1 MRQMTPTPSPQ
12 LRSKPAAAAR
22 SRRAPRANGASH
34 WDWENQIFATD
45 VVWALRR
52 LPDEV
57 FDVAIIDPPYN
68 IGKDFGGGKAGDMRA
83 LPDYLAW
90 AEKWFGECERLVK
103 PGGVLYLYGFA
114 EILAHFAVLRP
125 FARQRWLAWHYTNK
139 TTPNLRFWQRSHESI
154 LCLWRGDKRPNLH
167 VDSIR
172 EEYTDAYKKC
182 VGKTR
187 KETLCRYNRGAQK
200 TVYNGH
206 ENGALPRD
214 VIKIPALA
222 GGAGR
227 RERWFLCRD
236 CGGVYAP
243 SELRAHDGHD
253 ILKHPT
259 QKPAKLTEKLIRS
272 ALGGGGGRV
281 LIPFV
286 GSGAECVVAKQLGV
300 SFCGA
305 EANREYVK
313 LAEGWLRQTGRRPC
327 GALS

>member
-1 MRQMTPTPSPQ
+1 M
-12 LRSKPAAAAR
+12 
-22 SRRAPRANGASH
+22 
-34 WDWENQIFATD
+34 
-45 VVWALRR
+45 
-52 LPDEV
+52 
-57 FDVAIIDPPYN
+57 
-68 IGKDFGGGKAGDMRA
+68 
-83 LPDYLAW
+83 
-90 AEKWFGECERLVK
+90 
-103 PGGVLYLYGFA
+103 
-114 EILAHFAVLRP
+114 
-125 FARQRWLAWHYTNK
+125 
-139 TTPNLRFWQRSHESI
+139 
-154 LCLWRGDKRPNLH
+154 H

-243 SELRAHDGHD
+243 AELRAHDGHD